1 MSARQGDGAPPVPAC
16 RKSVKNRAI
25 QNAGRLYSLAETQR
39 EVLDRINRID
49 RIDGSGDSNA
59 LQSNL
64 DTPTHEN
71 PVVPRVGEPIFFCRE
86 RQSSDR
92 AFRIWEEYGKTTRD
106 SAASSI
112 ALTVP
117 AAANAPSAF
126 RGTATSSSSQGGRE
140 DERRDER

>member
-1 MSARQGDGAPPVPAC
+1 MRIVERATRRRYTPPVPAC
-16 RKSVKNRAI
+16 RRSVKNRAI
-25 QNAGRLYSLAETQR
+25 QNAGRLYSLAETQG

-86 RQSSDR
+86 RRTDELEVLQRLCTVTDCISRGYSVGL
-92 AFRIWEEYGKTTRD
+92 YC
-106 SAASSI
+106 AA
-112 ALTVP
+112 V
-117 AAANAPSAF
+117 
-126 RGTATSSSSQGGRE
+126 GWGG
-140 DERRDER
+140 

>member
-1 MSARQGDGAPPVPAC
+1 MPVGC
-16 RKSVKNRAI
+16 ILSQRR
-25 QNAGRLYSLAETQR
+25 RDAEAQR

-49 RIDGSGDSNA
+49 GSGDSHA

-92 AFRIWEEYGKTTRD
+92 ASRILEAHKRFRRVKYCIDRAGGGERAIGVSRD
-106 SAASSI
+106 SYLKFI
-112 ALTVP
+112 ARR
-117 AAANAPSAF
+117 S
-126 RGTATSSSSQGGRE
+126 GRRE
-140 DERRDER
+140 EG

>member
-16 RKSVKNRAI
+16 RRSVKNRAI

-92 AFRIWEEYGKTTRD
+92 AFRIWEARKRFRRVKYCIDRAGGGERAIGVSRD
-106 SAASSI
+106 SYLKFI
-112 ALTVP
+112 ARR
-117 AAANAPSAF
+117 S
-126 RGTATSSSSQGGRE
+126 GRRE
-140 DERRDER
+140 EG